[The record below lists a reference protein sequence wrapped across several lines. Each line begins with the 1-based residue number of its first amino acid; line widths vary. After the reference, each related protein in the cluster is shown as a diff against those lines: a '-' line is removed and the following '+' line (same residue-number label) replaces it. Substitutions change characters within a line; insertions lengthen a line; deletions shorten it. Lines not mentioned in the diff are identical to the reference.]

1 MFQVEKL
8 VSDPIVMFLDN
19 KICLNYLTISDVV
32 FWSDETR
39 KLYSKSDILDGLSS
53 IFYRD

>member
-19 KICLNYLTISDVV
+19 KICVNYWYLHHM
-32 FWSDETR
+32 
-39 KLYSKSDILDGLSS
+39 LSKFARLEYEIQ
-53 IFYRD
+53 